1 MIDIPYDMTIKGVGG
16 TSKIAPPPYIAAV
29 LIFSPAGFFKK
40 AVLIFNSVREVSSWQ
55 FSQQPECPERLLDL
69 VIM

>member
-1 MIDIPYDMTIKGVGG
+1 MIDIPYDMMNKGVGG
-16 TSKIAPPPYIAAV
+16 TPKITPPPYIAAV

-55 FSQQPECPERLLDL
+55 FSQQSFRAFWLLDL